1 MPQNRK
7 RKPRKNPNNRASNP
21 RHNPPALSQPKGE
34 RQEMTGNDGEK
45 KFSILTSR
53 QRGALPVIAAAPT
66 IAQAARDCR
75 VSESTLRRWLHDPAF
90 AEELDLLR
98 QEYAS
103 QVNQQCLGLLLRG
116 MNNLA
121 EDMEAPD
128 RYLRF
133 RATRYAMSFA
143 LHLQES
149 MKISQES
156 MKLNA
161 DIREMRDSLDSIL
174 SGRYISQ
181 PDQEETEPEEE

>member
-1 MPQNRK
+1 MPQSHK
-7 RKPRKNPNNRASNP
+7 RKPRKHPNNRASNP

-45 KFSILTSR
+45 KISILTSR
-53 QRGALPVIAAAPT
+53 QQGTLPVIAAAPT

-75 VSESTLRRWLHDPAF
+75 VSESTLRRWLRDPVF

-98 QEYAS
+98 QEYTS

-121 EDMEAPD
+121 EAMEDPD
-128 RYLRF
+128 RNLRF
-133 RATRYAMSFA
+133 RATRYAMPFA
-143 LHLQES
+143 LRL
-149 MKISQES
+149 QES

-161 DIREMRDSLDSIL
+161 NVRQMRDSLTSVLADN
-174 SGRYISQ
+174 RANQ
-181 PDQEETEPEEE
+181 PGPDDTDTEEE